1 MRKILFW
8 IISILL
14 TFICCTGKDK
24 KVKEP
29 VIENTCRELMS
40 DTLTPEEAARWDS
53 MHTDDSRFL
62 LIRGAER
69 DLDTVIN
76 HYHVVFS
83 TQP

>member
-1 MRKILFW
+1 MKKIIFYIIATAFTFTYCTSKDRK
-8 IISILL
+8 
-14 TFICCTGKDK
+14 TE
-24 KVKEP
+24 EP
-29 VIENTCRELMS
+29 VIESTCRELMS

-62 LIRGAER
+62 LIRGAKR
-69 DLDTVIN
+69 DLDTIIN